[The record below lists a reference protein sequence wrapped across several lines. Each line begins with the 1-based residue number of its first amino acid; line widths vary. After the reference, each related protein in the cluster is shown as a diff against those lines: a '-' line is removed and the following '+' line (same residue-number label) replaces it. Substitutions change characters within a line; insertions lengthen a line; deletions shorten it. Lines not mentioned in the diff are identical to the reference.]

1 MTSNSTCVS
10 SRYSDLFDGQSLH
23 CIPSIYEGET
33 LYSWCAR
40 YHRISGSV
48 SAITTSLRLFGSKT
62 GGFVVDFPG
71 RIGHFAEVTGSIFGI
86 PEQLIKNHTLYPLY
100 AAFRP
105 LETMATVQNLMRG
118 SNVERVKFILGLPAS
133 RAATSHPLKFC
144 PTCAHEEQTEHGIA
158 KWWRDHQWPSAWLC
172 PKHQARL
179 HYIPS
184 SRELH
189 KVTSWMTP
197 DCLAGSTPVFIPEIS
212 EHAQPNLE
220 RLTYLT
226 SAIVKSE
233 IHFQPEI
240 MRIVFTL
247 KLREYGWIRP
257 DGTIDWP
264 ALQNAFLSKFGEL
277 EMLPGF
283 DFVQGIRG
291 NDFGGLGL
299 MLRGRQRKQHP
310 TKYILLID
318 LLFDTADQFIEK
330 YNQHKYIDSP
340 DLYTSQIKRIDTID
354 LGRKI
359 NTLVQQNG
367 QSLNSAAKALG
378 VSVQR
383 VIGWAKKNN
392 IDYQKR
398 PHKAKPRL
406 QRDLDKLI
414 DEGASRSV
422 ISRTLNVSQKWLT
435 TYFSRRPA
443 LRDKWR
449 EASHFAE
456 LAHRRSQLL
465 DILSNNPGAN
475 QKAILSTPGNPFQW
489 LKRND
494 KDWLRENLPF
504 FGTRRDTS

>member
-1 MTSNSTCVS
+1 MTSNSAFVPPH
-10 SRYSDLFDGQSLH
+10 YGDLLDGQSLH
-23 CIPSIYEGET
+23 CIPSIDQDET

-48 SAITTSLRLFGSKT
+48 SAIATSLRLFGSKS

-71 RIGHFAEVTGSIFGI
+71 RIGHFSQVTASILGR
-86 PEQLIKNHTLYPLY
+86 PEQLIKNHTLYSLY

-105 LETMATVQNLMRG
+105 QETMVIVENLMQG

-144 PTCAHEEQTEHGIA
+144 PTCAHEEQTDHGIA
-158 KWWRDHQWPSAWLC
+158 KWWRDHQWPSTWLC
-172 PKHQARL
+172 PKHQASL

-184 SRELH
+184 SRAVH

-197 DCLAGSTPVFIPEIS
+197 DSLAGSTPVFIPEIS
-212 EHAQPNLE
+212 EHALPNLE

-233 IHFQPEI
+233 IHFQAEI

-264 ALQNAFLSKFGEL
+264 ALQNAFLSKFGNL
-277 EMLPGF
+277 ETLPGF

-291 NDFGGLGL
+291 NDSGSLGL

-318 LLFDTADQFIEK
+318 LLFDTADQFIGT
-330 YNQHKYIDSP
+330 YNLYKDIDNP
-340 DLYTSQIKRIDTID
+340 GLYTSQIKQIDTSY
-354 LGRKI
+354 LERKI

-367 QSLNSAAKALG
+367 QSLNNAAKTLG

-383 VIGWAKKNN
+383 VVGWANKNN
-392 IDYQKR
+392 VDYHKR
-398 PHKAKPRL
+398 PHKANPQL
-406 QRDLDKLI
+406 QLDLDKFI
-414 DEGASRSV
+414 HEGASRSV

-435 TYFSRRPA
+435 TYFARRPE
-443 LRDKWR
+443 LRGKWR

-456 LAHRRSQLL
+456 LVHRRSQLL
-465 DILSNNPGAN
+465 EILANNPGAN

-504 FGTRRDTS
+504 FGTRRDTG